1 MTDPAVAARARVDD
15 LIERLERVNLQLV
28 VIAPPDATR
37 RAAQAR
43 ARAAAIAA
51 GRGDLFEEATA
62 AVRETVIRAF
72 SRGGF
77 SGTWAANDWSI
88 SVASPGDRVAAA
100 TAFEEAVMAEVV
112 EDVVDDDTLETLRA
126 STDELVRSSGMP
138 SPGSLSSF
146 SQAAVTDRGPT
157 GAVILVVFGILAIG
171 GWYVVGVGVGVALFA
186 LAAGLALAGL
196 RGRNRPGG

>member
-1 MTDPAVAARARVDD
+1 
-15 LIERLERVNLQLV
+15 
-28 VIAPPDATR
+28 
-37 RAAQAR
+37 
-43 ARAAAIAA
+43 
-51 GRGDLFEEATA
+51 
-62 AVRETVIRAF
+62 
-72 SRGGF
+72 
-77 SGTWAANDWSI
+77 
-88 SVASPGDRVAAA
+88 
-100 TAFEEAVMAEVV
+100 
-112 EDVVDDDTLETLRA
+112 VDDDTLETLRA